1 MKASCSKA
9 MTKRITI
16 PPWPKYEQDE
26 INAVQSV
33 LASGNGNYW
42 SGEEGKLFEQE
53 FANWCGAKHGLCV
66 FNGTVALELAL
77 RAVGITCGDEV
88 IVTPRSFLASAAS
101 VVAIGAIPVFADVD
115 FDSGNIT
122 PETIKEV
129 ITSRTRGI
137 VAVHLGGW
145 PADMPTIMDLAN
157 EHGIKVIEDCAQAQ
171 GATIGGQRVGSFGH
185 AATFS
190 FCQDKIMSTGGEG
203 GMILTNE
210 DEVRDIAW
218 SLRDHGRNRQRT
230 LSNDH
235 PPGFRWTQDRIGTN
249 GRMTEMQ
256 AAIGR
261 CQLKKVD
268 SWVSQRQKN
277 AKQISSGLQGI
288 SGLRVPAPSETYKHA
303 YYRSTVLFD
312 EEETRNSIVK
322 KLQESGLP
330 ASVGPCP
337 EIYLEEAFVNL
348 GIVSEAPCSVAHD
361 LGKITMVLSVH
372 SGMETLLPEIV
383 DEITGVVA

>member
-1 MKASCSKA
+1 
-9 MTKRITI
+9 MTLII
-16 PPWPKYEQDE
+16 PPWPQYEQDE
-26 INAVQSV
+26 QDAVQRV
-33 LASGNGNYW
+33 LASGKGNYW

-53 FANWCGAKHGLCV
+53 FATWCGAKHGLCV
-66 FNGTVALELAL
+66 FNGTVAIELAL

-88 IVTPRSFLASAAS
+88 IVTPRSFLASAAA

-122 PETIKEV
+122 PETIQKV

-157 EHGIKVIEDCAQAQ
+157 EHGIKVIEDCAQAH
-171 GATIGGQRVGSFGH
+171 GATISGQGVGSFGH
-185 AATFS
+185 AAAFS

-210 DEVRDIAW
+210 DGVRDIAW
-218 SLRDHGRNRQRT
+218 SLRDHGRNRERT

-235 PPGFRWTQDRIGTN
+235 PSGFRWTQERIGTN

-261 CQLKKVD
+261 CQLRKVD
-268 SWVSQRQKN
+268 TWVSQRVHN
-277 AKQISSGLQGI
+277 AAVLSQALKGAKGI
-288 SGLRVPAPSETYKHA
+288 FVPEPAAHYSHSYYRLTALFHEATERDNVVDVLRSVGVPAA
-303 YYRSTVLFD
+303 
-312 EEETRNSIVK
+312 
-322 KLQESGLP
+322 
-330 ASVGPCP
+330 VGPCP
-337 EIYLEEAFVNL
+337 EIYLEQAFVEL
-348 GIVSEAPCSVAHD
+348 GFQPASRLLVAHD
-361 LGKITMVLSVH
+361 LGMKSMVLSVH
-372 SGMETLLPEIV
+372 PAIEPVLPDIV
-383 DEITGVVA
+383 DEILKVIA

>member
-1 MKASCSKA
+1 MKQ
-9 MTKRITI
+9 IVEV

-26 INAVQSV
+26 IDAVQSV

-53 FANWCGAKHGLCV
+53 FATWCGVKHALCV

-88 IVTPRSFLASAAS
+88 VVTPRSFLASAAA

-145 PADMPTIMDLAN
+145 PADMPKIMDLAN
-157 EHGIKVIEDCAQAQ
+157 EHGLKVIEDCAQAH
-171 GATIGGQRVGSFGH
+171 GATIDGQRVGSFGH
-185 AATFS
+185 AAAFS

-210 DEVRDIAW
+210 DEVYDTAW
-218 SLRDHGRNRQRT
+218 SLRDHGRNRVRT
-230 LSNDH
+230 LSDDH
-235 PPGFRWTQDRIGTN
+235 PFGFRWTQERIGTN

-261 CQLKKVD
+261 CQLRKVD
-268 SWVSQRQKN
+268 MWVSQRARN
-277 AKQISSGLQGI
+277 ATVLSQALKGVKGI
-288 SGLRVPAPSETYKHA
+288 YVPSPATHCSHS
-303 YYRSTVLFD
+303 YYRLTALFHD
-312 EEETRNSIVK
+312 ATERDNVVK
-322 KLQESGLP
+322 LLCSVGVP
-330 ASVGPCP
+330 VSVGPCP
-337 EIYLEEAFVNL
+337 EIYLEQAFEEL
-348 GIVSEAPCSVAHD
+348 GFRSASRLLVAHD
-361 LGKITMVLSVH
+361 LGRKSMVLSVH
-372 SGMETLLPEIV
+372 PSIEYVLPQIV
-383 DEITGVVA
+383 DEILKVIA

>member
-1 MKASCSKA
+1 MSL
-9 MTKRITI
+9 II
-16 PPWPKYEQDE
+16 PPWPQYEQDE
-26 INAVQSV
+26 IDAIQRV
-33 LASGNGNYW
+33 LASGRGNYW
-42 SGEEGKLFEQE
+42 AGEEGKLFEQE
-53 FANWCGAKHGLCV
+53 FATWCGAKHGLCV
-66 FNGTVALELAL
+66 FNGTVAIELAL
-77 RAVGITCGDEV
+77 RGCGIGHGDEV
-88 IVTPRSFLASAAS
+88 IVTPRSFLASAAAA
-101 VVAIGAIPVFADVD
+101 VAVGATPVFADVD

-122 PETIKEV
+122 PKTIKEV
-129 ITSRTRGI
+129 ITSRTRAI
-137 VAVHLGGW
+137 VPVHLGGW
-145 PADMPTIMDLAN
+145 PADMPAIMDLAN
-157 EHGIKVIEDCAQAQ
+157 EHGIMVIEDCAQAH
-171 GATIGGQRVGSFGH
+171 GASINGQLVGSFGH
-185 AATFS
+185 VAAFS

-203 GMILTNE
+203 GMITTSDE
-210 DEVRDIAW
+210 DIRDVIW
-218 SLRDHGRNRQRT
+218 SLRDHGRNRERT
-230 LSNDH
+230 LSDDH
-235 PPGFRWTQDRIGTN
+235 PFGFRWTQERIGTN

-268 SWVSQRQKN
+268 SWVLQRQKN

-348 GIVSEAPCSVAHD
+348 GMVPDAPCSVARE
-361 LGKITMVLSVH
+361 LGKKTMVLSVH
-372 SGMETLLPEIV
+372 SGMETLLPEII
-383 DEITGVVA
+383 DEITGLVLELNP

>member
-1 MKASCSKA
+1 MSL
-9 MTKRITI
+9 II
-16 PPWPKYEQDE
+16 PPWPQYEQDE
-26 INAVQSV
+26 IDAIQRV
-33 LASGNGNYW
+33 LASGRGNYW
-42 SGEEGKLFEQE
+42 AGEEGKLFEQE
-53 FANWCGAKHGLCV
+53 FATWCGAKHGLCV
-66 FNGTVALELAL
+66 FNGTVAIELAL
-77 RAVGITCGDEV
+77 RGCGIGHGDEV
-88 IVTPRSFLASAAS
+88 IVTPRSFLASAAAA
-101 VVAIGAIPVFADVD
+101 VAVGATPVFADVD

-122 PETIKEV
+122 PKTIKEV
-129 ITSRTRGI
+129 ITSRTRAI
-137 VAVHLGGW
+137 VPVHLGGW
-145 PADMPTIMDLAN
+145 PADMPAIMDLAN
-157 EHGIKVIEDCAQAQ
+157 EHGIMVIEDCAQAH
-171 GATIGGQRVGSFGH
+171 GASINGQLVGSFGH
-185 AATFS
+185 VAAFS

-203 GMILTNE
+203 GMITTSDE
-210 DEVRDIAW
+210 DIRDVIW
-218 SLRDHGRNRQRT
+218 SLRDHGRNRERT

-235 PPGFRWTQDRIGTN
+235 PFGFRWLQERFGTN

-268 SWVSQRQKN
+268 SWVSRRQKN

-288 SGLRVPAPSETYKHA
+288 SDLQVLAPSETYKHA
-303 YYRSTVLFD
+303 YYRSTILFD

-348 GIVSEAPCSVAHD
+348 GMVPDAPCSVARE
-361 LGKITMVLSVH
+361 LGKKTMVLSVH

-383 DEITGVVA
+383 DEITGVFA

>member
-1 MKASCSKA
+1 MDQL
-9 MTKRITI
+9 IQP

-26 INAVQSV
+26 IDAVQSV
-33 LASGNGNYW
+33 LVSGNGNYW

-53 FANWCGAKHGLCV
+53 FATWCGAKHGLCV

-88 IVTPRSFLASAAS
+88 IVTPRSFLASVAA
-101 VVAIGAIPVFADVD
+101 VVAIGAIPVFADVEL
-115 FDSGNIT
+115 DSGNISA
-122 PETIKEV
+122 ETIEKV
-129 ITSRTRGI
+129 ITTRTRGI
-137 VAVHLGGW
+137 VPVHLSGW
-145 PADMPTIMDLAN
+145 PADMPAITELADR
-157 EHGIKVIEDCAQAQ
+157 HGIKVVEDCAQAH
-171 GATIGGQRVGSFGH
+171 GASINGQLVGSFGH
-185 AATFS
+185 AAAFS

-203 GMILTNE
+203 GMILTNQ
-210 DEVRDIAW
+210 DKVRDIAW
-218 SLRDHGRNRQRT
+218 SLRDHGRNRERT

-235 PPGFRWTQDRIGTN
+235 PSGFRWTQERIGTN

-256 AAIGR
+256 SAIGR
-261 CQLKKVD
+261 CQLRKVD
-268 SWVSQRQKN
+268 TWVSQRQKN

-312 EEETRNSIVK
+312 EEEARNSTVK
-322 KLQESGLP
+322 KLEESGLP

-348 GIVSEAPCSVAHD
+348 GVVPGAPCPVAHD
-361 LGKITMVLSVH
+361 LGKKTMVLSVH

-383 DEITGVVA
+383 DEITGVIA

>member
-1 MKASCSKA
+1 VNV
-9 MTKRITI
+9 TI
-16 PPWPKYEQDE
+16 PSWPKYEANEQE
-26 INAVQSV
+26 AVQRV

-53 FANWCGAKHGLCV
+53 FATWCGAKHGLCV

-88 IVTPRSFLASAAS
+88 IVTPRSFLASVAA
-101 VVAIGAIPVFADVD
+101 VVAIGAIPVFADVEL
-115 FDSGNIT
+115 DSGNISA
-122 PETIKEV
+122 ETIEKV
-129 ITSRTRGI
+129 ITTRTRGI
-137 VAVHLGGW
+137 VPVHLSGW
-145 PADMPTIMDLAN
+145 PADMPAITELADR
-157 EHGIKVIEDCAQAQ
+157 HGIKVVEDCAQAH
-171 GATIGGQRVGSFGH
+171 GASINGQLVGSFGH
-185 AATFS
+185 AAAFS

-203 GMILTNE
+203 GMILTNQ
-210 DEVRDIAW
+210 DNVRDIAW
-218 SLRDHGRNRQRT
+218 SLRDHGRNRERT

-235 PPGFRWTQDRIGTN
+235 PSGFRWTQERIGTN

-261 CQLKKVD
+261 CQLRKVD
-268 SWVSQRQKN
+268 TWVSQRQKN

-303 YYRSTVLFD
+303 YYRLTVLFD
-312 EEETRNSIVK
+312 EEEARNSIVK

-348 GIVSEAPCSVAHD
+348 GVVPVVPCGVAHD
-361 LGKITMVLSVH
+361 LGKKTMVLSVH
-372 SGMETLLPEIV
+372 SGMETLLPAIV
-383 DEITGVVA
+383 DEITGVFA